1 MNSWSILNALLT
13 THSFTTTK
21 LTTLNFLFA
30 WRYFRSKKST
40 NAINIIAWISVTAIT
55 VGCAALI
62 IILSVF
68 NGFEELVK
76 GLYTDFYT
84 DIRIAPA
91 KGKVLKLDTIQLQK
105 IKSVNGVGI
114 VSLVAEEK
122 ALLVNGPYQTI
133 VLVKGVDEQY
143 AFTNKIAAHI
153 KRGKFSLGNAGTPEI
168 VLGYGVENAIGADV
182 ERSLYPLTLYTP
194 NRKATFNSLDGLS
207 ANNITAS
214 GTFQVQQ
221 EFDNKYAF
229 TNLAFFRYMLHMDAD
244 EYSAVEIKVK
254 EDANEVKQELQ
265 AILGTNYVVQTRYE
279 QNKSLYAVMQMEKWV
294 IYAILSLILVVA
306 AFNMIGALTMLVL
319 EKQKDIAVLQAM
331 GASRKRIQSIFL
343 SEGLLLAGVG
353 AVLGMIL
360 ATIICWIQIKFEPIK
375 LAGDTFIVKAYPVK
389 LIAADYILVL
399 VTVITIGFLAA
410 FIPARKA
417 SRQELAL
424 K

>member
-1 MNSWSILNALLT
+1 
-13 THSFTTTK
+13 
-21 LTTLNFLFA
+21 LNFLFA

-91 KGKVLKLDTIQLQK
+91 KGKILKLDATQLKQ
-105 IKSVNGVGI
+105 IKSVKGVAI

-143 AFTNKIAAHI
+143 ASTNKISEHI
-153 KRGKFSLGNAGTPEI
+153 KRGKFALGNVATPQI
-168 VLGYGVENAIGADV
+168 VLGYGIENAIGADV

-194 NRKATFNSLDGLS
+194 NRKAKFNSLDGLS
-207 ANNITAS
+207 VNNITAS

-229 TNLAFFRYMLHMDAD
+229 TNLAFFRYMLNMDAD
-244 EYSAVEIKVK
+244 EYSAAEIKVK
-254 EDANEVKQELQ
+254 DDENQVKQALQ
-265 AILGTNYVVQTRYE
+265 EMLGTNYNVQTRYE
-279 QNKSLYAVMQMEKWV
+279 QNKSLYAVMQLEKWV

-331 GASRKRIQSIFL
+331 GASSKRIRSIFL

-353 AVLGMIL
+353 AVLGMVL
-360 ATIICWIQIKFEPIK
+360 ATIICWIQIKFEPVK

-389 LIAADYILVL
+389 LIPADYILVL
-399 VTVITIGFLAA
+399 ITVISIGFLAA

-417 SRQELAL
+417 SKQELAL

>member
-1 MNSWSILNALLT
+1 VNV
-13 THSFTTTK
+13 
-21 LTTLNFLFA
+21 LFA

-40 NAINIIAWISVTAIT
+40 NAINVIAWISVTAIT
-55 VGCAALI
+55 VGCTALI

-84 DIRIAPA
+84 DIRISPA
-91 KGKVLKLDTIQLQK
+91 KGKTILLNHQLQQQ
-105 IKSVNGVGI
+105 IKSTPGVA
-114 VSLVAEEK
+114 VFSLVAEEK
-122 ALLVNGPYQTI
+122 ALLVNGPYQSI

-143 AFTNKIAAHI
+143 VTTNKITEHI
-153 KRGKFSLGNAGTPEI
+153 KRGKFSLGTLEDPSI
-168 VLGYGVENAIGADV
+168 VLGYGIENAIGADV
-182 ERSLYPLTLYTP
+182 ERGVYPLTLYTP
-194 NRKATFNSLDGLS
+194 NRKANFNSLDGLS
-207 ANNITAS
+207 VNNIRAS

-229 TNLAFFRYMLHMDAD
+229 TNLAFFRYMLNMEAD
-244 EYSAVEIKVK
+244 EYSAAEIKVRGDADQVK
-254 EDANEVKQELQ
+254 EQLQ
-265 AILGTNYVVQTRYE
+265 ATLGDKYIVQTRYE

-294 IYAILSLILVVA
+294 IYAILSLILIVA

-331 GASRKRIQSIFL
+331 GASQKRIQAIFL
-343 SEGLLLAGVG
+343 SEGLLLAGFG
-353 AVLGMIL
+353 AALGMLL
-360 ATIICWIQIKFEPIK
+360 ATLICWLQIKFELIK

-389 LIAADYILVL
+389 LIATDYLLVL
-399 VTVITIGFLAA
+399 GTVTIIGFLAA
-410 FIPARKA
+410 WIPSRKA

>member
-1 MNSWSILNALLT
+1 M
-13 THSFTTTK
+13 
-21 LTTLNFLFA
+21 NFLFA

-91 KGKVLKLDTIQLQK
+91 TGKVLKLDAAQLQK
-105 IKSVNGVGI
+105 IKSVNGIGI

-133 VLVKGVDEQY
+133 VLVKGVDDQY
-143 AFTNKIAAHI
+143 VFTNKINEHI
-153 KRGKFSLGNAGTPEI
+153 KRGKFSLGSAETPQI
-168 VLGYGVENAIGADV
+168 VLGYGIENAIGAEV

-194 NRKATFNSLDGLS
+194 NRKAKFNSLDGLS
-207 ANNITAS
+207 VNNITAS

-229 TNLAFFRYMLHMDAD
+229 TNLAFFRYMLNMDAD

-254 EDANEVKQELQ
+254 EDENKIRQQLQEM
-265 AILGTNYVVQTRYE
+265 LGNNYLVQTRYE
-279 QNKSLYAVMQMEKWV
+279 QNKSLYAVMQLEKWV

-331 GASRKRIQSIFL
+331 GASQKRIQAIFL
-343 SEGLLLAGVG
+343 TEGLLLAGVG
-353 AVLGMIL
+353 AVLGMLL
-360 ATIICWIQIKFEPIK
+360 ATLICWIQILFKPIK

-389 LIAADYILVL
+389 LLPADYLLVL
-399 VTVITIGFLAA
+399 VTVTAIGFIAA
-410 FIPARKA
+410 WIPSRKA
-417 SRQELAL
+417 SRQELGL

>member
-1 MNSWSILNALLT
+1 M
-13 THSFTTTK
+13 
-21 LTTLNFLFA
+21 NFLFA

-91 KGKVLKLDTIQLQK
+91 KGKILKLDATQLKQ
-105 IKSVNGVGI
+105 IKSVKGVAI

-143 AFTNKIAAHI
+143 ASTNKISEHI
-153 KRGKFSLGNAGTPEI
+153 KRGKFALGNVATPQI
-168 VLGYGVENAIGADV
+168 VLGYGIENAIGADV

-194 NRKATFNSLDGLS
+194 NRKAKFNSLDGLS
-207 ANNITAS
+207 VNNITAS

-229 TNLAFFRYMLHMDAD
+229 TNLAFFRYMLNMDAD
-244 EYSAVEIKVK
+244 EYSAAEIKVK
-254 EDANEVKQELQ
+254 DDENQVKQALQ
-265 AILGTNYVVQTRYE
+265 EMLGTNYNVQTRYE
-279 QNKSLYAVMQMEKWV
+279 QNKSLYAVMQLEKWV

-331 GASRKRIQSIFL
+331 GASSKRIRSIFL

-353 AVLGMIL
+353 AVLGMLL

-389 LIAADYILVL
+389 LIPADYILVL
-399 VTVITIGFLAA
+399 ITVISIGFLAA

-417 SRQELAL
+417 SKQELAL

>member
-1 MNSWSILNALLT
+1 
-13 THSFTTTK
+13 
-21 LTTLNFLFA
+21 LNFLFA

-91 KGKVLKLDTIQLQK
+91 TGKVLKLDAAQLQK
-105 IKSVNGVGI
+105 IKSVNGIGI

-133 VLVKGVDEQY
+133 VLVKGVDDQY
-143 AFTNKIAAHI
+143 VFTNKINEHI
-153 KRGKFSLGNAGTPEI
+153 KRGKFSLGSAETPQI
-168 VLGYGVENAIGADV
+168 VLGYGIENAIGAEV

-194 NRKATFNSLDGLS
+194 NRKAKFNSLDGLS
-207 ANNITAS
+207 VNNITAS

-229 TNLAFFRYMLHMDAD
+229 TNLAFFRYMLNMDAN

-254 EDANEVKQELQ
+254 EDENKIRQQLQEM
-265 AILGTNYVVQTRYE
+265 LGNNYLVQTRYE
-279 QNKSLYAVMQMEKWV
+279 QNKSLYAVMQLEKWV

-331 GASRKRIQSIFL
+331 GASQKRIQAIFL
-343 SEGLLLAGVG
+343 TEGLLLAGVG
-353 AVLGMIL
+353 AVLGMLL
-360 ATIICWIQIKFEPIK
+360 ATLICWIQILFKPIK

-389 LIAADYILVL
+389 LLPADYLLVL
-399 VTVITIGFLAA
+399 VTVTAIGFIAA
-410 FIPARKA
+410 WIPSRKA
-417 SRQELAL
+417 SRQELGL

>member
-1 MNSWSILNALLT
+1 
-13 THSFTTTK
+13 
-21 LTTLNFLFA
+21 LNFLFA

-40 NAINIIAWISVTAIT
+40 NAINIIAWISVSAIT

-91 KGKVLKLDTIQLQK
+91 QGKVLKLDPAQLQK
-105 IKSVNGVGI
+105 IKSIPGVGI

-143 AFTNKIAAHI
+143 ASTNKIAGHI
-153 KRGKFSLGNAGTPEI
+153 KRGKFSLGTAETPLI
-168 VLGYGVENAIGADV
+168 VLGYGIENAIGANV
-182 ERSLYPLTLYTP
+182 ERSFYPLTLYTP
-194 NRKATFNSLDGLS
+194 NRKAKFNSLDGLS
-207 ANNITAS
+207 VNNITAS

-229 TNLAFFRYMLHMDAD
+229 TNLAFFRYMLNMDTD
-244 EYSAVEIKVK
+244 EYSAAEIKTTDD
-254 EDANEVKQELQ
+254 ENEVKEALQ
-265 AILGTNYVVQTRYE
+265 QVLGKNYLVQTRYE
-279 QNKSLYAVMQMEKWV
+279 QNKSLYAVMQLEKWV

-331 GASRKRIQSIFL
+331 GASQKRIQSIFL
-343 SEGLLLAGVG
+343 AEGLLLAGIG
-353 AVLGMIL
+353 AVLGMLL
-360 ATIICWIQIKFEPIK
+360 ATLICWIQIRFEPIK

-389 LIAADYILVL
+389 MLPADYVLVL
-399 VTVITIGFLAA
+399 ATVSAIGFLAA
-410 FIPARKA
+410 WFPARKA
-417 SRQELAL
+417 SKQELAL

>member
-1 MNSWSILNALLT
+1 MNV
-13 THSFTTTK
+13 
-21 LTTLNFLFA
+21 LFA

-40 NAINIIAWISVTAIT
+40 NAINVIAWISVTAIT

-84 DIRIAPA
+84 DIRISPA
-91 KGKVLKLDTIQLQK
+91 KGKTILLNHQLQQQ
-105 IKSVNGVGI
+105 IKSTPGVA
-114 VSLVAEEK
+114 VFSLVAEEK
-122 ALLVNGPYQTI
+122 ALLVNGPYQSI

-143 AFTNKIAAHI
+143 VTTNKITEHI
-153 KRGKFSLGNAGTPEI
+153 KRGKFSLGTLEDPSI
-168 VLGYGVENAIGADV
+168 VLGYGIENAIGADV
-182 ERSLYPLTLYTP
+182 ERGVYPLTLYTP
-194 NRKATFNSLDGLS
+194 NRKANFNSLDGLS
-207 ANNITAS
+207 VNNIRAS

-229 TNLAFFRYMLHMDAD
+229 TNLAFFRYMLNMETD
-244 EYSAVEIKVK
+244 EYSAAEIKVRGDADQVK
-254 EDANEVKQELQ
+254 EQLQ
-265 AILGTNYVVQTRYE
+265 ATLGDKYIVQTRYE

-294 IYAILSLILVVA
+294 IYAILSLILIVA

-331 GASRKRIQSIFL
+331 GASQKRIQAIFL
-343 SEGLLLAGVG
+343 SEGLLLAGFG
-353 AVLGMIL
+353 AALGMLL
-360 ATIICWIQIKFEPIK
+360 ATLICWLQIKFELIK

-389 LIAADYILVL
+389 LIATDYLLVL
-399 VTVITIGFLAA
+399 GTVTIIGFLAA
-410 FIPARKA
+410 WIPSRKA

>member
-1 MNSWSILNALLT
+1 MTID
-13 THSFTTTK
+13 HSPK
-21 LTTLNFLFA
+21 PTTLNFLFA

-91 KGKVLKLDTIQLQK
+91 KGKILKLDNERLHQ
-105 IKSVNGVGI
+105 IKAVSGVAV

-122 ALLVNGPYQTI
+122 ALLVNGPYQAI

-143 AFTNKIAAHI
+143 AATNKITDHI
-153 KRGKFSLGNAGTPEI
+153 KRGKYNLGNAESPQI
-168 VLGYGVENAIGADV
+168 VLGYGIENAIGAEV
-182 ERSLYPLTLYTP
+182 ERSVYPLTLYTP
-194 NRKATFNSLDGLS
+194 NRKAKFNSLEGLNVQQIRS
-207 ANNITAS
+207 S

-229 TNLAFFRYMLHMDAD
+229 TNLDFFRYMLNMNSD
-244 EYSAVEIKVK
+244 EYSAVEIKVS
-254 EDANEVKQELQ
+254 ENENEVKQQLQ
-265 AILGTNYVVQTRYE
+265 QLLGKEFLVQTRYE

-331 GASRKRIQSIFL
+331 GASQRRIQSIFL

-353 AVLGMIL
+353 ATLGMLL
-360 ATIICWIQIKFEPIK
+360 ATLICWIQIRFEPIK
-375 LAGDTFIVKAYPVK
+375 LGGDTFIVKAYPVK
-389 LIAADYILVL
+389 LIASDYLLVL
-399 VTVITIGFLAA
+399 VTVTAIGFIAA
-410 FIPARKA
+410 WIPSRKA

>member
-1 MNSWSILNALLT
+1 M
-13 THSFTTTK
+13 
-21 LTTLNFLFA
+21 NFLFA

-40 NAINIIAWISVTAIT
+40 NAINVIAWISVSAIT

-84 DIRIAPA
+84 DIRIAPS
-91 KGKVLKLDTIQLQK
+91 KGKILKLNAGQLQK

-114 VSLVAEEK
+114 VSPVAEEK
-122 ALLVNGPYQTI
+122 ALLVNGPYQAI

-143 AFTNKIAAHI
+143 VSTNKIAGHI
-153 KRGKFSLGNAGTPEI
+153 KRGKFSLGTAEIPLI
-168 VLGYGVENAIGADV
+168 VLGYGIENAIGADV

-194 NRKATFNSLDGLS
+194 NRKAKFNSLDGLS
-207 ANNITAS
+207 VNNITAS

-229 TNLAFFRYMLHMDAD
+229 TNLAFFRYMLNMDAD
-244 EYSAVEIKVK
+244 EYSAVEIKVQQD
-254 EDANEVKQELQ
+254 ETRVKQALQEL
-265 AILGTNYVVQTRYE
+265 LGSDYIVQTRYE
-279 QNKSLYAVMQMEKWV
+279 QNKSLYAVMQLEKWV

-331 GASRKRIQSIFL
+331 GASEKRIQAIFL
-343 SEGLLLAGVG
+343 SEGLLLAGTG
-353 AVLGMIL
+353 AGIGMLL
-360 ATIICWIQIKFEPIK
+360 ATLICWIQIRFEPIK

-389 LIAADYILVL
+389 LLPADYILVL
-399 VTVITIGFLAA
+399 VTVTAIGFLAA
-410 FIPARKA
+410 WIPSRKA

>member
-1 MNSWSILNALLT
+1 M
-13 THSFTTTK
+13 
-21 LTTLNFLFA
+21 NFLFA

-91 KGKVLKLDTIQLQK
+91 TGKVLKLDAAQLQK
-105 IKSVNGVGI
+105 IKSVNGIGI

-133 VLVKGVDEQY
+133 VLVKGVDDQY
-143 AFTNKIAAHI
+143 VFTNKINEHI
-153 KRGKFSLGNAGTPEI
+153 KRGKFSLGNAETPQI
-168 VLGYGVENAIGADV
+168 VLGYGIENAIGAEV

-194 NRKATFNSLDGLS
+194 NRKAKFNSLDGLS
-207 ANNITAS
+207 VNNITAS

-229 TNLAFFRYMLHMDAD
+229 TNLAFFRYMLNMDAD

-254 EDANEVKQELQ
+254 EDENKIKQQLQ
-265 AILGTNYVVQTRYE
+265 EMLGNNYVVQTRYE
-279 QNKSLYAVMQMEKWV
+279 QNKSLYAVMQLEKWV

-331 GASRKRIQSIFL
+331 GASQKRIQAIFL
-343 SEGLLLAGVG
+343 TEGLLLAGVG
-353 AVLGMIL
+353 AVLGMLL
-360 ATIICWIQIKFEPIK
+360 ATLICWIQILFKPIK

-389 LIAADYILVL
+389 LLPADYLLVL
-399 VTVITIGFLAA
+399 VTVTAIGFIAA
-410 FIPARKA
+410 WIPSRKA

>member
-1 MNSWSILNALLT
+1 M
-13 THSFTTTK
+13 
-21 LTTLNFLFA
+21 NFLFA

-84 DIRIAPA
+84 DIRITPA
-91 KGKVLKLDTIQLQK
+91 TGKILKLDADQLQQ

-143 AFTNKIAAHI
+143 AATNKITEHV
-153 KRGKFSLGNAGTPEI
+153 KRGKFSLGNAETPQI
-168 VLGYGVENAIGADV
+168 VLGYGIENAIGADV

-194 NRKATFNSLDGLS
+194 NRKAKFNSLDGLS
-207 ANNITAS
+207 VNNITAS

-229 TNLAFFRYMLHMDAD
+229 TNLAFFRYMLNMDAD
-244 EYSAVEIKVK
+244 EYSAVEIKVRDD
-254 EDANEVKQELQ
+254 ENQVKQGLQ
-265 AILGTNYVVQTRYE
+265 TILGANYIVQTRYE
-279 QNKSLYAVMQMEKWV
+279 QNKSLYAVMQLEKWV

-306 AFNMIGALTMLVL
+306 AFNTIGALTMLVL

-331 GASRKRIQSIFL
+331 GATQKRIQSIFL

-353 AVLGMIL
+353 AVLGMVL
-360 ATIICWIQIKFEPIK
+360 AIIICWIQIRFEPIK

-389 LIAADYILVL
+389 LLPADYILVL
-399 VTVITIGFLAA
+399 ATVTVIGFLAA
-410 FIPARKA
+410 WIPSRKA
-417 SRQELAL
+417 SRQKLAL

>member
-1 MNSWSILNALLT
+1 MTIHEKSNP
-13 THSFTTTK
+13 
-21 LTTLNFLFA
+21 LNFLFA

-84 DIRIAPA
+84 DIRIAPV
-91 KGKVLKLDTIQLQK
+91 KGKIIQLNTVQLQQ
-105 IKSVNGVGI
+105 IKSTPGVAI
-114 VSLVAEEK
+114 MSLVAEEK

-133 VLVKGVDEQY
+133 VLVKGVDDQY
-143 AFTNKIAAHI
+143 VATNKINQHI
-153 KRGKFSLGNAGTPEI
+153 KRGKFLLGTSESPQI
-168 VLGYGVENAIGADV
+168 VLGYGIENAIGAEV

-194 NRKATFNSLDGLS
+194 NRKANFNSLDGLS
-207 ANNITAS
+207 VNNISAS

-229 TNLAFFRYMLHMDAD
+229 TNLAFFKYMLNMDAD
-244 EYSAVEIKVK
+244 EFSAVEIKVK
-254 EDANEVKQELQ
+254 DDADAVKEQLQ
-265 AILGTNYVVQTRYE
+265 KILGASYLVQTRYE
-279 QNKSLYAVMQMEKWV
+279 QNKSLYAVMQLEKWV

-331 GASRKRIQSIFL
+331 GASRRRIQSIFL
-343 SEGLLLAGVG
+343 TEGLLLAGFG
-353 AVLGMIL
+353 
-360 ATIICWIQIKFEPIK
+360 ATIGLLLGTFICWLQIKFKLIE
-375 LAGDTFIVKAYPVK
+375 LAGDTFIVKHYPVK
-389 LIAADYILVL
+389 LLPQDYLLVALTITCIAFIAAW
-399 VTVITIGFLAA
+399 
-410 FIPARKA
+410 IPARKA
-417 SRQELAL
+417 SKQALAL

>member
-1 MNSWSILNALLT
+1 M
-13 THSFTTTK
+13 
-21 LTTLNFLFA
+21 
-30 WRYFRSKKST
+30 
-40 NAINIIAWISVTAIT
+40 
-55 VGCAALI
+55 GCAALI

-91 KGKVLKLDTIQLQK
+91 TGKVLKLDAAQLQK
-105 IKSVNGVGI
+105 IKSVNGIGI

-133 VLVKGVDEQY
+133 VLVKGVDDQY
-143 AFTNKIAAHI
+143 VFTNKINEHI
-153 KRGKFSLGNAGTPEI
+153 KRGKFSLGSAETPQI
-168 VLGYGVENAIGADV
+168 VLGYGIENAIGAEV

-194 NRKATFNSLDGLS
+194 NRKAKFNSLDGLS
-207 ANNITAS
+207 VNNITAS

-229 TNLAFFRYMLHMDAD
+229 TNLAFFRYMLNMDAN

-254 EDANEVKQELQ
+254 EDENKIRQQLQEM
-265 AILGTNYVVQTRYE
+265 LGNNYLVQTRYE
-279 QNKSLYAVMQMEKWV
+279 QNKSLYAVMQLEKWV

-331 GASRKRIQSIFL
+331 GASQKRIQAIFL
-343 SEGLLLAGVG
+343 TEGLLLAGVG
-353 AVLGMIL
+353 AVLGMLL
-360 ATIICWIQIKFEPIK
+360 ATLICWIQILFKPIK

-389 LIAADYILVL
+389 LLPADYLLVL
-399 VTVITIGFLAA
+399 VTVTAIGFIAA
-410 FIPARKA
+410 WIPSRKA
-417 SRQELAL
+417 SRQELGL

>member
-1 MNSWSILNALLT
+1 M
-13 THSFTTTK
+13 
-21 LTTLNFLFA
+21 NFLFA

-84 DIRIAPA
+84 DIRITPA
-91 KGKVLKLDTIQLQK
+91 KGKILKLDATQLKQ
-105 IKSVNGVGI
+105 IKSVKGVAI

-143 AFTNKIAAHI
+143 ASTNKISEHI
-153 KRGKFSLGNAGTPEI
+153 KRGKFALGNVATPQI
-168 VLGYGVENAIGADV
+168 VLGYGIENAIGADV

-194 NRKATFNSLDGLS
+194 NRKAKFNSLDGLS
-207 ANNITAS
+207 VNNITAS

-229 TNLAFFRYMLHMDAD
+229 TNLAFFRYMLNMDAD
-244 EYSAVEIKVK
+244 EYSAAEIKVK
-254 EDANEVKQELQ
+254 DDESQVKQALQ
-265 AILGTNYVVQTRYE
+265 EMLGTNYNVQTRYE
-279 QNKSLYAVMQMEKWV
+279 QNKSLYAVMQLEKWV

-331 GASRKRIQSIFL
+331 GASSKRIRSIFL

-353 AVLGMIL
+353 AVLGMLL

-389 LIAADYILVL
+389 LIPADYILVL
-399 VTVITIGFLAA
+399 ITVISIGFLAA

-417 SRQELAL
+417 SKQELAL

>member
-1 MNSWSILNALLT
+1 M
-13 THSFTTTK
+13 
-21 LTTLNFLFA
+21 NFLFA

-91 KGKVLKLDTIQLQK
+91 KGKILKLDATQLKQ
-105 IKSVNGVGI
+105 IKSVKGVAI

-143 AFTNKIAAHI
+143 ASTNKISEHI
-153 KRGKFSLGNAGTPEI
+153 KRGKFALGNVATPQI
-168 VLGYGVENAIGADV
+168 VLGYGIENAIGADV

-194 NRKATFNSLDGLS
+194 NRKAKFNSLDGLS
-207 ANNITAS
+207 VNNITAS

-229 TNLAFFRYMLHMDAD
+229 TNLAFFRYMLNMDAD
-244 EYSAVEIKVK
+244 EYSAAEIKVK
-254 EDANEVKQELQ
+254 DDENQVKQALQ
-265 AILGTNYVVQTRYE
+265 EMLGTNYNVQTRYE
-279 QNKSLYAVMQMEKWV
+279 QNKSLYAVMQLEKWV

-331 GASRKRIQSIFL
+331 GASSKRIRSIFL

-353 AVLGMIL
+353 AVLGMVL
-360 ATIICWIQIKFEPIK
+360 ATIICWIQIKFEPVK

-389 LIAADYILVL
+389 LIPADYILVL
-399 VTVITIGFLAA
+399 ITVISIGFLAA

-417 SRQELAL
+417 SKQELAL

>member
-1 MNSWSILNALLT
+1 VNV
-13 THSFTTTK
+13 
-21 LTTLNFLFA
+21 LFA

-40 NAINIIAWISVTAIT
+40 NAINVIAWISVTAIT

-84 DIRIAPA
+84 DIRISPA
-91 KGKVLKLDTIQLQK
+91 KGKTILLNHQFQQQ
-105 IKSVNGVGI
+105 IKSTPGVA
-114 VSLVAEEK
+114 VFSLVAEEK
-122 ALLVNGPYQTI
+122 ALLVNGPYQSI

-143 AFTNKIAAHI
+143 VTTNKITEHI
-153 KRGKFSLGNAGTPEI
+153 KRGKFSLGTLEDPSI
-168 VLGYGVENAIGADV
+168 VLGYGIENAIGADV
-182 ERSLYPLTLYTP
+182 ERGVYPLTLYTP
-194 NRKATFNSLDGLS
+194 NRKANFNSLDGLS
-207 ANNITAS
+207 VNNIRAS

-229 TNLAFFRYMLHMDAD
+229 TNLAFFRYMLNMEAD
-244 EYSAVEIKVK
+244 EYSAAEIKVRGDADQVK
-254 EDANEVKQELQ
+254 EQLQ
-265 AILGTNYVVQTRYE
+265 ATLGDKYIVQTRYE

-294 IYAILSLILVVA
+294 IYAILSLILIVA

-331 GASRKRIQSIFL
+331 GASQKRIQAIFL
-343 SEGLLLAGVG
+343 SEGLLLAGFG
-353 AVLGMIL
+353 AALGMLL
-360 ATIICWIQIKFEPIK
+360 ATLICWLQIKFELIK

-389 LIAADYILVL
+389 LIATDYLLVL
-399 VTVITIGFLAA
+399 GTVTIIGFLAA
-410 FIPARKA
+410 WIPSRKA

>member
-1 MNSWSILNALLT
+1 MIAGIHNSQLPIHNPNPV
-13 THSFTTTK
+13 
-21 LTTLNFLFA
+21 NFLFA

-40 NAINIIAWISVTAIT
+40 NAINVIAWISVMAIT

-91 KGKVLKLDTIQLQK
+91 SGKTIRLTTAQQEQ
-105 IKSVNGVGI
+105 IKATPGVAI
-114 VSLVAEEK
+114 FSLVAEEK
-122 ALLVNGPYQTI
+122 ALLVNGPYQSI

-143 AFTNKIAAHI
+143 AATNKITAHI
-153 KRGKFSLGNAGTPEI
+153 KRGKFQLGSLETPSI
-168 VLGYGVENAIGADV
+168 VLGYGIENAIGADV
-182 ERSLYPLTLYTP
+182 ERAIYPLTLYTP
-194 NRKATFNSLDGLS
+194 NRKASFTSLDGLS
-207 ANNITAS
+207 VNNIIAS

-229 TNLAFFRYMLHMDAD
+229 TNLAFFRYMLNMEAD
-244 EYSAVEIKVK
+244 EYSAAELKINGDADKIKL
-254 EDANEVKQELQ
+254 ELQ
-265 AILGTNYVVQTRYE
+265 KALGNTYLVQTRYE
-279 QNKSLYAVMQMEKWV
+279 QNKSLYAVMQLEKWV

-331 GASRKRIQSIFL
+331 GASANRIQSIFL
-343 SEGLLLAGVG
+343 TEGLLLAGFG
-353 AVLGMIL
+353 TAIGLTL
-360 ATIICWIQIKFEPIK
+360 ATLICWAQIKFEFLK

-389 LIAADYILVL
+389 LVASDYLLVI
-399 VTVITIGFLAA
+399 VTITTIGILAA
-410 FIPARKA
+410 WIPARKA
-417 SRQELAL
+417 GNEQIGLR
-424 K
+424 

>member
-1 MNSWSILNALLT
+1 
-13 THSFTTTK
+13 
-21 LTTLNFLFA
+21 LNFLFA

-91 KGKVLKLDTIQLQK
+91 SGKILKMDADQLQK
-105 IKSVNGVGI
+105 IKSVNGVAI

-143 AFTNKIAAHI
+143 ASTNKITAHI
-153 KRGKFSLGNAGTPEI
+153 KRGKFSLGNAATPQI
-168 VLGYGVENAIGADV
+168 VLGSGIENAIGADV

-194 NRKATFNSLDGLS
+194 NRKAKFNSLDGLS
-207 ANNITAS
+207 VNNITAS

-229 TNLAFFRYMLHMDAD
+229 TNLAFFRYMLNMDTD

-254 EDANEVKQELQ
+254 EDENEVKQALQ
-265 AILGTNYVVQTRYE
+265 AILGTNYIVQTRYE
-279 QNKSLYAVMQMEKWV
+279 QNKSLYAVMQLEKWV

-343 SEGLLLAGVG
+343 TEGLLLAGVG
-353 AVLGMIL
+353 AVLGMVL

-389 LIAADYILVL
+389 LLPADYILVL
-399 VTVITIGFLAA
+399 VTVTAIGFLAA

>member
-1 MNSWSILNALLT
+1 M
-13 THSFTTTK
+13 
-21 LTTLNFLFA
+21 NFLFA

-91 KGKVLKLDTIQLQK
+91 SGKILKMDADQLQK
-105 IKSVNGVGI
+105 IKSVNGVAI

-143 AFTNKIAAHI
+143 ASTNKITAHI
-153 KRGKFSLGNAGTPEI
+153 KRGKFSLGNAATPQI
-168 VLGYGVENAIGADV
+168 VLGSGIENAIGADV

-194 NRKATFNSLDGLS
+194 NRKAKFNSLDGLS
-207 ANNITAS
+207 VNNITAS

-229 TNLAFFRYMLHMDAD
+229 TNLAFFRYMLNMDTD

-254 EDANEVKQELQ
+254 EDENEVKQALQ
-265 AILGTNYVVQTRYE
+265 AILGTNYIVQTRYE
-279 QNKSLYAVMQMEKWV
+279 QNKSLYAVMQLEKWV

-343 SEGLLLAGVG
+343 TEGLLLAGVG
-353 AVLGMIL
+353 AVLGMVL

-389 LIAADYILVL
+389 LLPADYILVL
-399 VTVITIGFLAA
+399 VTVTAIGFLAA

>member
-1 MNSWSILNALLT
+1 M
-13 THSFTTTK
+13 
-21 LTTLNFLFA
+21 NFLFA

-40 NAINIIAWISVTAIT
+40 NAINVIAWISVTAIT

-84 DIRIAPA
+84 DIRISPA
-91 KGKVLKLDTIQLQK
+91 KGKSIVLNDALQQQ
-105 IKSVNGVGI
+105 IKSTPGVA
-114 VSLVAEEK
+114 VFSLVAEEK
-122 ALLVNGPYQTI
+122 ALLVNGPYQSI

-143 AFTNKIAAHI
+143 VATNKISAHI
-153 KRGKFSLGNAGTPEI
+153 KRGKFLLGTLETPSI
-168 VLGYGVENAIGADV
+168 VLGYGIENAIGADV
-182 ERSLYPLTLYTP
+182 ERGIYPLTLYTP
-194 NRKATFNSLDGLS
+194 NRKARFNSLDGLS
-207 ANNITAS
+207 VNNVTAS

-229 TNLAFFRYMLHMDAD
+229 TNLAFFRYMLNMGTD
-244 EYSAVEIKVK
+244 EYSAAEIKVNGDADKIK
-254 EDANEVKQELQ
+254 EQLQ
-265 AILGTNYVVQTRYE
+265 TTLGDKYLVQTRYE

-331 GASRKRIQSIFL
+331 GASQKRIQTIFL
-343 SEGLLLAGVG
+343 SEGLLLAGFG
-353 AVLGMIL
+353 AALGMLL
-360 ATIICWIQIKFEPIK
+360 ATFICWLQIKFELIK

-389 LIAADYILVL
+389 LISTDYLLVA
-399 VTVITIGFLAA
+399 VTVMIIGFLAA
-410 FIPARKA
+410 WIPSRKA

>member
-1 MNSWSILNALLT
+1 M
-13 THSFTTTK
+13 
-21 LTTLNFLFA
+21 NFLFA

-91 KGKVLKLDTIQLQK
+91 TGKILKLDAAQLQK
-105 IKSVNGVGI
+105 IKSVKGISI

-143 AFTNKIAAHI
+143 ASTNKIAAHI
-153 KRGKFSLGNAGTPEI
+153 KRGKFSLGNAETPKI
-168 VLGYGVENAIGADV
+168 VLGYGIENAIGADV

-194 NRKATFNSLDGLS
+194 NRKAKFNSLDGLS
-207 ANNITAS
+207 VNNITAS

-229 TNLAFFRYMLHMDAD
+229 TNLAFFRYMLNMEAD

-254 EDANEVKQELQ
+254 EDENAVKQTLQ
-265 AILGTNYVVQTRYE
+265 DILGANYIVQTRFE
-279 QNKSLYAVMQMEKWV
+279 QNKSLYAVMKLEKWV

-331 GASRKRIQSIFL
+331 GASQKRIQAIFL
-343 SEGLLLAGVG
+343 IEGLLLAGVG
-353 AVLGMIL
+353 ALLGMLL
-360 ATIICWIQIKFEPIK
+360 ATLICWIQIKFEPIK

-389 LIAADYILVL
+389 LLPADYILVL
-399 VTVITIGFLAA
+399 VTVTAIGFFAA
-410 FIPARKA
+410 WVPSRKA

>member
-1 MNSWSILNALLT
+1 M
-13 THSFTTTK
+13 
-21 LTTLNFLFA
+21 NFLFA

-91 KGKVLKLDTIQLQK
+91 TGKVLKLDAAQLQK
-105 IKSVNGVGI
+105 IKSVNGIGI

-133 VLVKGVDEQY
+133 VLVKGVDDQY
-143 AFTNKIAAHI
+143 VFTNKINEHI
-153 KRGKFSLGNAGTPEI
+153 KRGKFSLGSAETPQI
-168 VLGYGVENAIGADV
+168 VLGYGIENAIGAEV

-194 NRKATFNSLDGLS
+194 NRKAKFNSLDGLS
-207 ANNITAS
+207 VNNITAS

-229 TNLAFFRYMLHMDAD
+229 TNLAFFRYMLNMDAD

-254 EDANEVKQELQ
+254 EDENKIRQQLQEM
-265 AILGTNYVVQTRYE
+265 LGKNYLVQTRYE
-279 QNKSLYAVMQMEKWV
+279 QNKSLYAVMQLEKWV

-331 GASRKRIQSIFL
+331 GASQKRIQAIFL
-343 SEGLLLAGVG
+343 TEGLLLAGVG
-353 AVLGMIL
+353 AVLGMLL
-360 ATIICWIQIKFEPIK
+360 ATLICWIQILFKPIK

-389 LIAADYILVL
+389 LLPADYLLVL
-399 VTVITIGFLAA
+399 VTVTAIGFIAA
-410 FIPARKA
+410 WIPSRKA
-417 SRQELAL
+417 SRQELGL

>member
-1 MNSWSILNALLT
+1 MNV
-13 THSFTTTK
+13 
-21 LTTLNFLFA
+21 LFA

-40 NAINIIAWISVTAIT
+40 NAINVIAWISVTAIT

-84 DIRIAPA
+84 DIRISPA
-91 KGKVLKLDTIQLQK
+91 KGKTILLNHQLQQQ
-105 IKSVNGVGI
+105 IKSTPGVA
-114 VSLVAEEK
+114 VFSLVAEEK
-122 ALLVNGPYQTI
+122 ALLVNGPYQSI

-143 AFTNKIAAHI
+143 VTTNKITEHI
-153 KRGKFSLGNAGTPEI
+153 KRGKFSLGTLEDPSI
-168 VLGYGVENAIGADV
+168 VLGYGIENAIGADV
-182 ERSLYPLTLYTP
+182 ERGVYPLTLYTP
-194 NRKATFNSLDGLS
+194 NRKANFNSLDGLS
-207 ANNITAS
+207 VNNIRAS

-229 TNLAFFRYMLHMDAD
+229 TNLAFFRYMLNMEAD
-244 EYSAVEIKVK
+244 EYSAAEIKVRGDADQVK
-254 EDANEVKQELQ
+254 EQLQ
-265 AILGTNYVVQTRYE
+265 ATLGDKYIVQTRYE

-294 IYAILSLILVVA
+294 IYAILSLILIVA

-331 GASRKRIQSIFL
+331 GASQKRIQAIFL
-343 SEGLLLAGVG
+343 SEGLLLAGFG
-353 AVLGMIL
+353 AALGMLL
-360 ATIICWIQIKFEPIK
+360 ATLICWLQIKFELIK

-389 LIAADYILVL
+389 LIATDYLLVL
-399 VTVITIGFLAA
+399 GTVTIIGFLAA
-410 FIPARKA
+410 WIPSRKA